1 MRARANPS
9 LRAYVTAGLTGLA
22 GALAVGDPEP
32 ALLGAVLLAI
42 GIVGLSARSA
52 LEARVEVDGLPR
64 SVIEGAEF
72 RLRVRLITSRPVRRV
87 YVDLPHEGI
96 ELVGSQGVR
105 LIGDRTLAF
114 DSVDGLS
121 EAVVTMRPVV
131 WGHLQLGTPS
141 IRVESPLGMYD
152 LTGVGHALP
161 SIAVVPSVPRMRR
174 LLAPLETNF
183 HVGELVSTR
192 RGAGTE
198 FAEIRPYRHGDDPR
212 WVNWRVSSRAQQI
225 WVNDRHPE
233 RNGDVLLLV
242 DAGID
247 TGTGLDLVIDR
258 TVRLAAALLQ
268 AHSRRRH
275 RLGLI
280 TTDGL
285 SRWVY
290 PGIGD
295 GQRRQLLEQLISV
308 TPGRVSW
315 DAVERTVARVARR
328 PAMVIVLTALIEPN
342 LAGIAHSMRRSGL
355 DVSVIELDVTSLLP
369 PPADTIKGLGRRIW
383 AMDLERLRDR
393 LASEG
398 IPITLWAPDE
408 GPDVPIARL
417 EQWRTSWRRR
427 LG

>member
-1 MRARANPS
+1 MKARANPS
-9 LRAYVTAGLTGLA
+9 LRAYVTAGLTALA
-22 GALAVGDPEP
+22 GALAVGDPAP
-32 ALLGAVLLAI
+32 ALLGAVMLAI
-42 GIVGLSARSA
+42 GIIGLSGRAA
-52 LEARVEVDGLPR
+52 LDARVEAGALPR
-64 SVIEGAEF
+64 SATEGVELS
-72 RLRVRLITSRPVRRV
+72 LRVRLITSRPVRRA
-87 YVDLPHEGI
+87 YVDLPHEGM
-96 ELVGSQGVR
+96 ELVGSQGAR

-114 DSVDGLS
+114 DSVRDIG
-121 EAVVTMRPVV
+121 EAVLTLRPLV
-131 WGHLQLGTPS
+131 WGHLQLGPPS

-152 LTGVGHALP
+152 LTRAGPQLP
-161 SIAVVPSVPRMRR
+161 SIAVMPSVARMRR

-192 RGAGTE
+192 RGAGME
-198 FAEIRPYRHGDDPR
+198 FADIRPYRHGDDPR
-212 WVNWRVSSRAQQI
+212 WVNWRISSRAGQL

-247 TGTGLDLVIDR
+247 SGSGLDVVVDR

-290 PGIGD
+290 PGIGEAH
-295 GQRRQLLEQLISV
+295 RRQLLEQLISV

-328 PAMVIVLTALIEPN
+328 PAMVVILTSLIEPN

-355 DVSVIELDVTSLLP
+355 DVSVIELDVNSLLP
-369 PPADTIKGLGRRIW
+369 PPTDTTKGLGRRIW
-383 AMDLERLRDR
+383 AMDLDRLRDR
-393 LASEG
+393 LAAEG

-408 GPDVPIARL
+408 APSVPIARL